1 VNCSNPQPGPAA
13 STPVTRS
20 IAGRVSGLATASAIL
35 STVGLGVGHF
45 LGLVLA
51 VAAVRKMD
59 DSKGSLYGYRLAS
72 TGCILGLIGIF
83 WIPFG
88 LPPLLKHPIEP
99 QALLVALVTQ
109 IELPVFLLLFGWQDR
124 LKAPQCE
131 YGYRFLGPH
140 QERVA
145 MDVVL
150 AVVGTLLGAG
160 LVAAGLLRPGLS
172 QLGPVVIG
180 SGCTLV
186 MLSLGALL
194 GRRGCRALWLFLV
207 IALALGTMVYFNRL

>member
-1 VNCSNPQPGPAA
+1 MNCSDPQPGPAESIPA
-13 STPVTRS
+13 PRST
-20 IAGRVSGLATASAIL
+20 AGRVSGLATASAIL
-35 STVGLGVGHF
+35 SSVGLGVGHL

-51 VAAVRKMD
+51 IAAVRKMD
-59 DSKGSLYGYRLAS
+59 DSKGSLYGYRLAQ
-72 TGCILGLIGIF
+72 TGCILGLMGIF

-140 QERVA
+140 HHRIP

-150 AVVGTLLGAG
+150 AIVGTLLGAG
-160 LVAAGLLRPGLS
+160 LVAFGLLRPDLLE
-172 QLGPVVIG
+172 LGPVVIG
-180 SGCTLV
+180 TGCTVALV
-186 MLSLGALL
+186 SLGAVL
-194 GRRGCRALWLFLV
+194 GRRGCRALWLFLM
-207 IALALGTMVYFNRL
+207 IALALGAAVYFDRL

>member
-1 VNCSNPQPGPAA
+1 M
-13 STPVTRS
+13 
-20 IAGRVSGLATASAIL
+20 ATASAIL
-35 STVGLGVGHF
+35 SSVGLGVGHL

-51 VAAVRKMD
+51 IAAVRKMD
-59 DSKGSLYGYRLAS
+59 DSKGSLYGYRLAQ
-72 TGCILGLIGIF
+72 TGCILGLMGIF

-131 YGYRFLGPH
+131 YGYGFMGPH
-140 QERVA
+140 QQRIP
-145 MDVVL
+145 MDVVIAIMGAL
-150 AVVGTLLGAG
+150 AGAG
-160 LVAAGLLRPGLS
+160 LVAFGLVRPDLLELRTAI
-172 QLGPVVIG
+172 IG
-180 SGCTLV
+180 SGCAL
-186 MLSLGALL
+186 MLISLGALM

-207 IALALGTMVYFNRL
+207 IALALAGAVYFNRL